1 MVGDASVI
9 GIDTNILVRFLVD
22 DDPAQNAL
30 ARSYLSA
37 KTAEDP
43 AYISAI
49 VIAETVWILHNT
61 MKYQMSTVAELL
73 QSLLAADGLIIEYT
87 EELDALLSTGQ
98 PLADL
103 ADHLIAWAAK
113 RAGARTT
120 LTFDKR
126 AASRVPGMELLA

>member
-1 MVGDASVI
+1 VI

-22 DDPAQNAL
+22 DDPAQNAV
-30 ARSYLSA
+30 ARLFLSA
-37 KTAEDP
+37 RTAEEP

-49 VIAETVWILHNT
+49 VIAETVWILHNRLN
-61 MKYQMSTVAELL
+61 YPMSVVAELV
-73 QSLLAADGLIIEYT
+73 QNLLAADGLVIECT

-103 ADHLIAWAAK
+103 ADYLIAWAAK

-126 AASRVPGMELLA
+126 AAARVSGMELLA

>member
-1 MVGDASVI
+1 MI
-9 GIDTNILVRFLVD
+9 GIDTNVLVRFLVD

-30 ARSYLSA
+30 ARTFLSA
-37 KTAEDP
+37 RTAEEP

-49 VIAETVWILHNT
+49 VIAETVWILHNRLQ
-61 MKYQMSTVAELL
+61 YPMSTVAELF
-73 QSLLAADGLIIEYT
+73 QNLLAADGLVIQYT
-87 EELDALLSTGQ
+87 EELGALLSTGQ

-113 RAGARTT
+113 RAGAPTT